1 MKQQLLTLIII
12 LLALFGT
19 LFLVYQTTRN
29 APSEATSVTLDKEA
43 FIYFYG
49 NTCPHCRELNEWLK
63 ETGIEK
69 KLKFEKKEV
78 YQNKTNANLMEQAAQ
93 ICNLDTTQ
101 LGVPF
106 VYDNGKCYI
115 GSDQAKEIFQ
125 KKSKAN

>member
-1 MKQQLLTLIII
+1 MKQQLLALSII
-12 LLALFGT
+12 LIALFGT
-19 LFLVYQTTRN
+19 LFLVYQTTQ
-29 APSEATSVTLDKEA
+29 SSLSTTSLVTLDKDA

-49 NTCPHCRELNEWLK
+49 NTCPHCAELNEWLK

-69 KLKFEKKEV
+69 KVKFEKREV
-78 YQNKTNANLMEQAAQ
+78 YQNKANANLMEQAAQ

>member
-1 MKQQLLTLIII
+1 MKQQLLAFSII
-12 LLALFGT
+12 LIALFGT
-19 LFLVYQTTRN
+19 LFLVYQTTQ
-29 APSEATSVTLDKEA
+29 SSLSTTSSVTLDKDA

-49 NTCPHCRELNEWLK
+49 NTCPHCAELNEWLK

-69 KLKFEKKEV
+69 KVKFEKREV
-78 YQNKTNANLMEQAAQ
+78 YQNKANANLMEQAAQ

>member
-1 MKQQLLTLIII
+1 MKQQLLAFSII
-12 LLALFGT
+12 LIALFGT
-19 LFLVYQTTRN
+19 LFLVYQTTQ
-29 APSEATSVTLDKEA
+29 SSLSTTSSVTLDKDA

-49 NTCPHCRELNEWLK
+49 NTCPHCAELNEWLK

-69 KLKFEKKEV
+69 KVKFEKKEV
-78 YQNKTNANLMEQAAQ
+78 YQNKDNANLLQQAAE
-93 ICNLDTTQ
+93 ICRLETTQ
-101 LGVPF
+101 IGVPF